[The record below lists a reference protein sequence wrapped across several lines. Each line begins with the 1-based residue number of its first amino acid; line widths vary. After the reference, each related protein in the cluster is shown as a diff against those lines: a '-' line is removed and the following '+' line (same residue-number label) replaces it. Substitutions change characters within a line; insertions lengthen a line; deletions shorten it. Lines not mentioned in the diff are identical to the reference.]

1 MRRRFL
7 DLSHPESLNRP
18 MFGLPS
24 LSKLLVLVAIISA
37 IWFGFRL
44 LGQIDR
50 NRREAA
56 RREKEQGRVD
66 RAPARQLD
74 GSVRCAVCAAS
85 SAHSSNAGAKAA
97 RPVKPRHCLTRPG
110 PADMLRCT
118 LGPRHFRMRTVPQ
131 WLRHPIPTLA

>member
-1 MRRRFL
+1 
-7 DLSHPESLNRP
+7 

-56 RREKEQGRVD
+56 RKEKEEGRVN
-66 RAPARQLD
+66 RAQSRQVD
-74 GSVRCAVCAAS
+74 DMVKCEVCGTFTPRGSKSC
-85 SAHSSNAGAKAA
+85 G
-97 RPVKPRHCLTRPG
+97 KPGCP
-110 PADMLRCT
+110 
-118 LGPRHFRMRTVPQ
+118 F
-131 WLRHPIPTLA
+131 

>member
-1 MRRRFL
+1 
-7 DLSHPESLNRP
+7 

-56 RREKEQGRVD
+56 RKEKEEGRVN
-66 RAPARQLD
+66 RAQSRQVD
-74 GSVRCAVCAAS
+74 DMVKCKVCGTFTPRGSKSCGKSGC
-85 SAHSSNAGAKAA
+85 
-97 RPVKPRHCLTRPG
+97 P
-110 PADMLRCT
+110 
-118 LGPRHFRMRTVPQ
+118 F
-131 WLRHPIPTLA
+131 